1 MKLKE
6 YQSGVLQK
14 FDRYLSMLAE
24 KREDAEA
31 FAEFQKQRGKDVA
44 LSDWPRDAW
53 DQLNQDRRLPE
64 MRSAD
69 GERVVAPYLSRKDGL
84 GFSIPNVCLKVPTGG
99 GKTLLAVAALER
111 TQTDFFRRQTGFVL
125 WVVPSDAIYRQ
136 TWKHLANREHPYRQ
150 MLERASG
157 GRVKMLEKMDAF
169 TLADTQNFL
178 CVMVLMLPSA
188 ARKSKETLR
197 MFRDSGK
204 FPSFYPP
211 EDDSNANRD
220 LLEQVPNLTL
230 NDLADLGWKDGVAPG
245 SVSIKQSLGNTLRL
259 LHPVVII
266 DEGHKAYSDTA
277 RSTISEFNPRFI
289 LELSATPNPNGKH
302 QSNVLVNVSGTALK
316 DEQMIK
322 LPINL
327 INVEA
332 AGWKHTLAE
341 SYAKLDELA
350 LEAEKVQSEE
360 NRYIRPILLVRV
372 ERTGKEQRDGRFIHA
387 EDAKEYLLAHCGAQ
401 DDEIRLKTSEKD
413 EIGDEDLLHESSPVR
428 VIITKDALREGWDCP
443 FAYVLA
449 VLSKTTANTALTQ
462 MIGRVL
468 RQPYAQTTVRSALN
482 ESYVYTFD
490 QEVSKAVECVR
501 KGLEEEG
508 MGDLAA
514 NVRIGGADTTALL
527 KRRETIERRDAFS
540 ALPAILLPRI
550 LCRDVSVKDG
560 FRLLDYDRDILG
572 KIDWEN
578 LHFLRADEFRAHD
591 EDKLRRT
598 VARVNIEKKDDGQFE
613 FTDALLQSKEDISD
627 AELDFPFLVR
637 QLMEVVPNPWQAA
650 RILEETLL
658 VLRKSLDEKKLYAN
672 RLVLLSEMK
681 KDLKLQVYGGSRDK
695 QRLEGI
701 AEKLFR
707 EKLQAGDIQFKL
719 ITSKNPTLSWR
730 VADAL
735 EIEVTGT
742 ELPLLRKD
750 MSPLQKSLFE
760 KVFQKDFNNLEK
772 NTAWH
777 LDGKDTVFWWH
788 RIAVRQ
794 GYSLQGWQRNK
805 IYPDFLACIHS
816 PEKGK
821 YRFAVLETK
830 GEHLKGNDDTEY
842 KRQLFDLLAEHFS
855 KSIDAGE
862 LLLDEKTDQMS
873 FKMLLEDNWQQD
885 LESGLLGNGSENRS
899 ANDS

>member
-1 MKLKE
+1 
-6 YQSGVLQK
+6 
-14 FDRYLSMLAE
+14 
-24 KREDAEA
+24 
-31 FAEFQKQRGKDVA
+31 
-44 LSDWPRDAW
+44 
-53 DQLNQDRRLPE
+53 
-64 MRSAD
+64 
-69 GERVVAPYLSRKDGL
+69 
-84 GFSIPNVCLKVPTGG
+84 
-99 GKTLLAVAALER
+99 
-111 TQTDFFRRQTGFVL
+111 VL

-178 CVMVLMLPSA
+178 CIMVLMLPSA

-204 FPSFYPP
+204 FPSFYPA
-211 EDDSNANRD
+211 EDDSNANRE
-220 LLEQVPNLTL
+220 LLEKVPNLAL
-230 NDLADLGWKDGVAPG
+230 NDLADLGWQDGVAPG
-245 SVSIKQSLGNTLRL
+245 SLSIKQSLGNTLRL
-259 LHPVVII
+259 LRPVVII

-277 RSTISEFNPRFI
+277 RSTVSEFNPRFI

-341 SYAKLDELA
+341 SYAKLGELA
-350 LEAEKVQSEE
+350 RDAEKVQSEE

-401 DDEIRLKTSEKD
+401 EEEIRLKTSEKD
-413 EIGDEDLLHESSPVR
+413 EIRDEDLLHESSPVR

-468 RQPYAQTTVRSALN
+468 RQPHARITVRPALN

-514 NVRIGGADTTALL
+514 NNVRISGADAVTLP
-527 KRRETIERRDAFS
+527 KRRETIERRDAFKN
-540 ALPAILLPRI
+540 LPPIFLPRI
-550 LCRDVSVKDG
+550 LCRSKKTKDG
-560 FRLLDYDRDILG
+560 FRPLDYDRDILG
-572 KIDWEN
+572 ELDWES
-578 LHFLRADEFRAHD
+578 LHFLRADEFQAQD
-591 EDKLRRT
+591 QDKLKRT
-598 VARVNIEKKDDGQFE
+598 VARVNIEKKEDGQFE
-613 FTDALLQSKEDISD
+613 FTDALLQSEEEVPDD
-627 AELDFPFLVR
+627 GLDFPFLVR
-637 QLMEVVPNPWQAA
+637 QLMEVIPNPWQAA
-650 RILEETLL
+650 RILEETLS
-658 VLRKSLDEKKLYAN
+658 VLRESLDEKKLYAN
-672 RLVLLSEMK
+672 RLILLSEMK

-695 QRLEGI
+695 QRLEGV

-707 EKLQAGDIQFKL
+707 GKLQAGDIQFKL
-719 ITSKNPTLSWR
+719 VTSNNPALSWQIK
-730 VADAL
+730 DTL
-735 EIEVTGT
+735 EVELTGT
-742 ELPLLRKD
+742 EFPLLRKD
-750 MSPLQKSLFE
+750 GCPVQKALFE
-760 KVFQKDFNNLEK
+760 KVFEKDFNHLEK
-772 NTAWH
+772 NAALH
-777 LDGKDTVFWWH
+777 LDGKDAVFWWH

-821 YRFAVLETK
+821 YRFVVLETK

-842 KRQLFDLLAEHFS
+842 KQQLFDLLAEHFS

-873 FKMLLEDNWQQD
+873 FKMLLEDNWQQE
-885 LESGLLGNGSENRS
+885 LEQLV
-899 ANDS
+899 D